1 MNHLKPTLLYCFA
14 LILMSSFALILHFL
28 FSGTDWASFFDAA
41 SIFLPVLTWS
51 TLGLFIFILAVYVFR
66 KAYNFGKKKEHV
78 RFL

>member
-14 LILMSSFALILHFL
+14 LILIISFAQIMYFL

-41 SIFLPVLTWS
+41 SIFLPVITWS
-51 TLGLFIFILAVYVFR
+51 VFGLFIFILAVYVLR
-66 KAYNFGKKKEHV
+66 KAFKFGKKKEHV